1 MKISIVGGAG
11 RVGLPLAI
19 SLALKDHEIVVIDTD
34 KERVKKINERVM
46 PFYEE
51 DAQQFLNQIKSHKL
65 FASEDSQHIIGSEV
79 CILIIGT
86 PVNDDGSPGA
96 NSLLGVV
103 ENIAEKLIDTKLL
116 MLRSTVYPGIS
127 ENISELLRSK
137 GIQTLVSFC
146 PERIAEGIAMR
157 EIKALPQIIGAET
170 EEAFKLS
177 EQVFEGVTPS
187 YIRTTF
193 KEAEI
198 SKLFA
203 NSYRYLKFAV
213 ANEFFMLCINSG
225 INWENV
231 WYSLKKDYPRASD
244 LPYPG
249 LAAGPCLVKD
259 TLQLDYFADKG
270 FSLGQA
276 SLNINE
282 GLPLYIIEQI
292 KKSFD
297 LENSTVGILGMTFK
311 AGVDDF
317 RSSLS
322 FRLRDELLKVSR
334 RVLCSDPI
342 LQKNYFVSINE
353 LTENSDI
360 IIVATPHLEYAR
372 LEFDQPTVDIWR
384 ITSTKSLF

>member
-19 SLALKDHEIVVIDTD
+19 SLALKDHEIVIIDTD

-51 DAQQFLNQIKSHKL
+51 DAQQLLNQIESRKL
-65 FASEDSQHIIGSEV
+65 FATENTEHIIGSEV

-103 ENIAEKLIDTKLL
+103 ENLAEKLIGTSLL

-127 ENISELLRSK
+127 ENISKLLSSK
-137 GIQTLVSFC
+137 GLQTLVSFC
-146 PERIAEGIAMR
+146 PERIAEGIAIR
-157 EIKALPQIIGAET
+157 EIKTLPQIIGAQS
-170 EEAFKLS
+170 EEAFTLS
-177 EQVFEGVTPS
+177 EQVFQGVTPS
-187 YIRTTF
+187 FIRTTF

-213 ANEFFMLCINSG
+213 ANEFFMLCVNSG

-231 WYSLKKDYPRASD
+231 WHSLKKDYPRASD

-259 TLQLDYFADKG
+259 TLQLDYFAHKG
-270 FSLGQA
+270 YSLGQA
-276 SLNINE
+276 SLKINE
-282 GLPLYIIEQI
+282 GLPLYITDQI

-297 LENSTVGILGMTFK
+297 LNNLTVGILGMTFK

-322 FRLRDELLKVSR
+322 FRLRDELLKVSKK
-334 RVLCSDPI
+334 VLCSDPI
-342 LQKNYFVSINE
+342 LQKSYFVSINE
-353 LTENSDI
+353 LIEYSDI
-360 IIVATPHLEYAR
+360 VIVATPHMEYAK
-372 LEFDQPTVDIWR
+372 LEFNQPIVDIWR
-384 ITSTKSLF
+384 ITSTESIF

>member
-1 MKISIVGGAG
+1 
-11 RVGLPLAI
+11 
-19 SLALKDHEIVVIDTD
+19 
-34 KERVKKINERVM
+34 
-46 PFYEE
+46 
-51 DAQQFLNQIKSHKL
+51 
-65 FASEDSQHIIGSEV
+65 
-79 CILIIGT
+79 
-86 PVNDDGSPGA
+86 
-96 NSLLGVV
+96 
-103 ENIAEKLIDTKLL
+103 

-127 ENISELLRSK
+127 ENISDLLRSK

-157 EIKALPQIIGAET
+157 EIRALPQIIGAES

-177 EQVFEGVTPS
+177 EQVFQGVTPS

-231 WYSLKKDYPRASD
+231 WHSLKKDYPRASD

-292 KKSFD
+292 KKAFD
-297 LENSTVGILGMTFK
+297 LENLTVGILGMTFK

-322 FRLRDELLKVSR
+322 FRLKDELLKVSKK
-334 RVLCSDPI
+334 VLCSDPI
-342 LQKNYFVSINE
+342 LQKSYFVSINE
-353 LTENSDI
+353 LIEYSDI
-360 IIVATPHLEYAR
+360 IIVATPHLEYAK
-372 LEFDQPTVDIWR
+372 LEFNQPTVDIWR
-384 ITSTKSLF
+384 ITSTKSMF